1 MAMIA
6 EDEADGF
13 ALERVDLAI
22 ADALS
27 TIDEVRA
34 ALDAAAAQIARGL
47 EILTDRAKPAT
58 CGC

>member
-1 MAMIA
+1 MIA
-6 EDEADGF
+6 EDEADGC

-47 EILTDRAKPAT
+47 EILTDRAKQSAA
-58 CGC
+58 CGY